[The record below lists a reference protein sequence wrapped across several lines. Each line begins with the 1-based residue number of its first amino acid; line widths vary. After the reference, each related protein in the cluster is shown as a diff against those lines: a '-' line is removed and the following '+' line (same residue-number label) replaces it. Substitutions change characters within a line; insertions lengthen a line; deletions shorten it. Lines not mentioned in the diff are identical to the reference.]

1 MLKQDNF
8 FVGVTLS
15 LVLIVITILV
25 LLPLIPFIYNA
36 FNLGV
41 PAPSLLLLSIV
52 PSVILMRYYLKVLKF
67 GKSGGGALIIVFV
80 AIILYFLL
88 VASKFSSFPTL

>member
-1 MLKQDNF
+1 MLKNDNF

-15 LVLIVITILV
+15 LLLIVITGLI
-25 LLPLIPFIYNA
+25 LLPLVPYIYNA

-41 PAPSLLLLSIV
+41 PAPSILLLSIV
-52 PSVILMRYYLKVLKF
+52 PSIILMRYYLKVLKF

-80 AIILYFLL
+80 AILLYFFL
-88 VASKFSSFPTL
+88 VAGKFSSFPTL